1 MVIGVFLPEGIEA
14 EVCADIARRQQMG
27 INKYGTTIAE
37 NRLSL
42 RCWLTH
48 QYEELLDAAIYCKR
62 AIAEIDAQEAR
73 KHVKAAAERQK
84 LDVKKNQG
92 GSMKFDFED
101 FAAKAK
107 ELEHVTDFTVREVD
121 GRVEFVT
128 EAYLAKDDGTV
139 ERGYAHGHIGTME
152 LQERGEPLV
161 PGPWLLE
168 PFERGIKD
176 RYRGFTRYAT
186 ADEIAAHKAGG
197 AA

>member
-1 MVIGVFLPEGIEA
+1 MTIGVFLPEGIEA
-14 EVCADIARRQQMG
+14 EVCADIARRQQLG
-27 INKYGTTIAE
+27 KNKYGTTVAE
-37 NRLSL
+37 NKLSL

-92 GSMKFDFED
+92 GSLKFDCED

-107 ELEHVTDFTVREVD
+107 ELEHISDCTVRQVD

-139 ERGYAHGHIGTME
+139 ERGYAPGYIGMKQ

-161 PGPWLLE
+161 PGQWLLD

-186 ADEIAAHKAGG
+186 ADEIAAHKAGE